1 MSAARVVWLV
11 CAGNIHASDPQTE
24 HDSNP
29 MTSTRLTAA
38 AAAAS
43 TRRPVGTMMRARQP
57 NRLGDERDPS
67 PDALRLA
74 GSPFM
79 GAERPVWSRAWDAAR
94 EAHFCVCVCARALAA
109 KVARGQTNEECS
121 QRFEMLIAIR
131 LSIRSAPARAATPSQ
146 RGSGSGNAG
155 EKSERRSLGQ
165 ASARMESNQTEKIRG
180 PFLSGSRSARRD
192 YCAHPSAGELARE

>member
-24 HDSNP
+24 RDNNP

-94 EAHFCVCVCARALAA
+94 EAHFCVCVCARA
-109 KVARGQTNEECS
+109 RFGCESS
-121 QRFEMLIAIR
+121 QR
-131 LSIRSAPARAATPSQ
+131 T
-146 RGSGSGNAG
+146 N
-155 EKSERRSLGQ
+155 K
-165 ASARMESNQTEKIRG
+165 
-180 PFLSGSRSARRD
+180 
-192 YCAHPSAGELARE
+192 